1 MCCCRLARSHRQ
13 ILTQTPVHTE
23 HFEAMA
29 SIPQDHMNTLP
40 VVDLDLF
47 LADPESPEAKQE
59 AQNVR

>member
-1 MCCCRLARSHRQ
+1 
-13 ILTQTPVHTE
+13 
-23 HFEAMA
+23 MA